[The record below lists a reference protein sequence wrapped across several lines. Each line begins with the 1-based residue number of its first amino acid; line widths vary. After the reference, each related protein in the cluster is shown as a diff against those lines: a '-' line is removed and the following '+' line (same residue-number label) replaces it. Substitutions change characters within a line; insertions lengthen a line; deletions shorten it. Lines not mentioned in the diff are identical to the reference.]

1 MKKEKTEMNTEK
13 VPVTVPRGAGDLFV
27 SVNDKSYILPE
38 GKTSCVPKYIAE
50 EVLRAENAKDL
61 FAADAAKRQE
71 QSRL

>member
-1 MKKEKTEMNTEK
+1 MKKEKAEINEEK

-27 SVNDKSYILPE
+27 SVNDRSFILPE

-50 EVLRAENAKDL
+50 EVLRAENAKDR